1 MSNELGRGNAKATKF
16 SIKVILTISACLGVI
31 CWILC
36 LIFGRQ
42 ISYLFTTNE
51 EIAEEVSKLSVL
63 LSFSLLLNSVQP
75 VLSGKC
81 FFFEN
86 LEKKKTIMI
95 TKGAIDFKV
104 LQLKSYSCCG
114 KKMYL

>member
-1 MSNELGRGNAKATKF
+1 MRVSNELGRGNAKATKF

-42 ISYLFTTNE
+42 ISYLFTTSE

-63 LSFSLLLNSVQP
+63 LSFSVLLNSVQP

-81 FFFEN
+81 YFFEN
-86 LEKKKTIMI
+86 LEKKNNNALI
-95 TKGAIDFKV
+95 TKSAFDIKV
-104 LQLKSYSCCG
+104 L
-114 KKMYL
+114 